1 VSTTRLRRTAVAVA
15 LAVLALTGCSNQAG
29 AASVVG
35 DQVVTDADVAN
46 VVEQTQAQLA
56 AVKGTTFDEKSA
68 TSAALTM
75 QTQHLILDAVA
86 QKEGITVTQG
96 QVDAYIKNI
105 VDTQFSGKAQALYD
119 TLVSQNNLP
128 SGQLSAIVRDQLIY
142 DALMLRIAS
151 GVTDATAKAT
161 AFTKYMTAFVAQL
174 GVEVAPRYGTWAVFE
189 LGPVPDD
196 LSFVP
201 AAPPSGGRPIPL
213 PNPVN

>member
-1 VSTTRLRRTAVAVA
+1 MSTTRLRRTAAAVA

-56 AVKGTTFDEKSA
+56 TIKGTTFDEKSA
-68 TSAALTM
+68 TLAALTM
-75 QTQHLILDAVA
+75 QTRHLILDAVA
-86 QKEGITVTQG
+86 QQEGITVTPG
-96 QVDAYIKNI
+96 QVDAFIKNI
-105 VDTQFSGKAQALYD
+105 VDTQFSGNAQALYD
-119 TLVSQNNLP
+119 NLVSQGNVP
-128 SGQLSAIVRDQLIY
+128 ASQVPAAARDQIIY
-142 DALMLRIAS
+142 NALLAKIAS
-151 GVTDATAKAT
+151 GVTDTTAQST
-161 AFTKYMTAFVAQL
+161 AFTKYMTAFVDQL
-174 GVEVAPRYGTWAVFE
+174 GVEVAPRYGTWAVFA